1 MRFSSKFSV
10 TALIVGLVV
19 SFAPVVVSAHSG
31 GTDANGCHAGS
42 QPYHCHGS
50 TGSSATTTTTTTI
63 APTTTTTTIAPT
75 TTTTTI
81 APTKVDFR
89 WVEGDLKS
97 NSQLKISSLV
107 EVLKKDS
114 DVLNFKATGS
124 CSLNKQLLKIKQS
137 GVCKL
142 LATVKTLAGEQFRS
156 EKLYK
161 IKKP

>member
-50 TGSSATTTTTTTI
+50 TGSSAT
-63 APTTTTTTIAPT
+63 TTTTTTIAPT

>member
-50 TGSSATTTTTTTI
+50 TGSSAT
-63 APTTTTTTIAPT
+63 T